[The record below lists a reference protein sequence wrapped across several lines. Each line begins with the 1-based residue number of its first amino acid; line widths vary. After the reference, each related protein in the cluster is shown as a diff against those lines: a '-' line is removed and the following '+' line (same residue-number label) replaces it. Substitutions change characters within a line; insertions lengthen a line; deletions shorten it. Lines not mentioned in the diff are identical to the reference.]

1 MIKFQWP
8 KANYWLCAWS
18 TNGDGLSYYEREGCV
33 FETPAQVQQHAL
45 KSGSTKF
52 GATGLIFLH
61 IERTANSSTM
71 THFHTLAA
79 ANRFHKAQA
88 TAKASDL
95 TKSQLI
101 RKALRKELNKQP
113 A

>member
-1 MIKFQWP
+1 MIKITY
-8 KANYWLCAWS
+8 KGSTYWYCAWS
-18 TNGDGLSYYEREGCV
+18 RDGKSLTYYDKEPYV
-33 FETPAQVQQHAL
+33 FTSPDAVLKHAL
-45 KSGSTKF
+45 EKGSNKF
-52 GATGLIFLH
+52 GASGLIFVH
-61 IERTANSSTM
+61 ESWAGNCYTRH
-71 THFHTLAA
+71 HFHTLAA

-101 RKALRKELNKQP
+101 RKELNKQP

>member
-1 MIKFQWP
+1 MHRIRYKRTSNWRVGLTLDGIVMFHV
-8 KANYWLCAWS
+8 AN
-18 TNGDGLSYYEREGCV
+18 
-33 FETPAQVQQHAL
+33 ETFSSPEEVL
-45 KSGSTKF
+45 KYAKEAHDLKF
-52 GATGLIFLH
+52 GPSGLIYIHEFFEGNAYRRH
-61 IERTANSSTM
+61 
-71 THFHTLAA
+71 HFHTLAA

-101 RKALRKELNKQP
+101 RKELNKQP